1 MATSQ
6 RDKNTPVQRAL
17 ALARPA
23 LLHAVIFGSFINFL
37 GLAGPLYMLQVYDR
51 VLASRNL
58 TTLAGLTA
66 ILAFFFAVLSI
77 LEWVRSRVLI
87 RAGVLF
93 DTSVNQ
99 VVFDAVHR
107 TNLISPGFRNN
118 QALRDI
124 DAVREFST
132 GSGIIAFCDVPWLPI
147 YIAASFLLHPLFGIF
162 AIVGAC
168 LVLILAVVNE
178 RQSRMLL
185 ENASRAA
192 MTAQNQ
198 AAATLRN
205 TEVIQAMG
213 MVSTF
218 RGLWQSK
225 HADVLGWQAAASNTA
240 GPLIALSKFT
250 RTLLQSLTLG
260 VGAYLA
266 IKGGITP
273 GTMIAGSIIV
283 GKALSPVDL
292 IIGQWKSFIASR
304 QAYRRL
310 NVMFEALPAEEEK
323 MSLPAP
329 NGDISF
335 DRVSARVPGTD
346 RFILSNVTLSIA
358 AGQVVGVIGPSGAGK
373 STFVRILAG
382 VWPIAGGN
390 VRIDGS
396 DIRHW
401 AEAELGQHIGYLPQ
415 DIELFS
421 GTAAQNICRFRKDAS
436 EVDIINAAQLAGV
449 HELIQSLPQGYN
461 TMIGENG
468 SSLSAGQRQRLGLA
482 RAVFGMP
489 PIVILDEPNSNLDFA
504 GENSLIAAVVALKS
518 AGITAIF
525 ITHKMSMLS
534 QVDKILLLNAGQ
546 VQAFGEREEV
556 LAAITEANVEKRAP
570 KVQAV
575 TSMRSA

>member
-6 RDKNTPVQRAL
+6 RDKTTPVQRAL

-37 GLAGPLYMLQVYDR
+37 SLAGPLYMMQVYDR

-58 TTLAGLTA
+58 STLAGLTA

-93 DTSVNQ
+93 DTSVNE

-132 GSGIIAFCDVPWLPI
+132 GSGIIAFCDVPWVPI

-168 LVLILAVVNE
+168 LVLILAAVNE

-198 AAATLRN
+198 AATTLRN

-213 MVSTF
+213 MVGTF

-250 RTLLQSLTLG
+250 RTFLQSLTLG

-292 IIGQWKSFIASR
+292 IIGQWKSFISSR

-310 NVMFEALPAEEEK
+310 NAMFEALPVEEEK

-335 DRVSARVPGTD
+335 DRLSARVPGTD

-421 GTAAQNICRFRKDAS
+421 GTVAQNICRFREDAS

-504 GENSLIAAVVALKS
+504 GENSLIAAVIALKS

-546 VQAFGEREEV
+546 VQAFGEREEI

-575 TSMRSA
+575 TSVRSA